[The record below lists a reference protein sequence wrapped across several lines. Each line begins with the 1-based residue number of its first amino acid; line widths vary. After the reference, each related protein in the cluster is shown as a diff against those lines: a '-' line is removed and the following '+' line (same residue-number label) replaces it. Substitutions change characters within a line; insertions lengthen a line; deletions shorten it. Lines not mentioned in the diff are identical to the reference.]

1 MRRITVTMPDI
12 TGCARHWRCHMSKK
26 IDLSTAPQ
34 GSGSTYPAPFDV
46 PCRGRSWH
54 RLGAAAGLTQ
64 MGVNLVRLAPGA
76 WSSQRHWHAHEDE
89 FVYMLA
95 GELVLVTDDGEEIL
109 VAGDCAGF
117 PAGER
122 NGHCLQNRSADD
134 AVFLVAGNRNDA
146 DHGEYSD
153 IDMAFKPGRYSAG
166 ASNYFHKDGRP
177 Y

>member
-1 MRRITVTMPDI
+1 MP
-12 TGCARHWRCHMSKK
+12 KK
-26 IDLSTAPQ
+26 IDLAAAPQ
-34 GSGSTYPAPFDV
+34 GSGSTYPAPFDIQ
-46 PCRGRSWH
+46 CRGRSSH

-64 MGVNLVRLAPGA
+64 IGVNLVRLAPGA
-76 WSSQRHWHAHEDE
+76 WSSQRHWHTHEDE
-89 FVYMLA
+89 FVYVLT
-95 GELVLVTDDGEEIL
+95 GELVLVTDDGEEL
-109 VAGDCAGF
+109 LTPGDCAGF

-122 NGHCLQNRSADD
+122 NGHCLQNRSAAD

-166 ASNYFHKDGRP
+166 ASNYYHKDGSP